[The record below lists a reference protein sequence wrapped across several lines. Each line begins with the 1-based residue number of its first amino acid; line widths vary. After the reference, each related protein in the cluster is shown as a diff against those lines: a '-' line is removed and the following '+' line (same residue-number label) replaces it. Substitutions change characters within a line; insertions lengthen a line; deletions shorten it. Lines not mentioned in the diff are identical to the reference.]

1 MNNSRFSI
9 RWKTFC
15 IFLIFAIVLLG
26 VLWLFQIVYLNDFY
40 KIIKRRETETVLS
53 QIEELVRNNEDDS
66 DTIEEIAASH
76 NLGIFITDRFGN
88 TLYNADYIPNS
99 HIAGMPRYIFGLF
112 YDTAVANGGK
122 AVVEYKGSEMQK
134 DSQEGFLIQQ
144 LIGNQESVEI
154 ISGATPES
162 ENGEINQGEGRVGY
176 TISGRETT
184 TISEFRQNI
193 GDDRAESV
201 IYVSIV
207 ENDHRQ
213 TVVMINSVLTPIDAT
228 VTTLEAQLKMISI
241 IMVVFAFVLAVVN
254 SKSVSRSIISLNDGA
269 KKLAQGDYSV
279 TFDSGDYMEVAE
291 LSDTLNYAAKELG
304 KADSLQ
310 KELIANV
317 SHDLRTPLTMIK
329 GYAEVMRDIPGEN
342 TPENVQA
349 IIEETERLTDLVNDM
364 LDISKLKAGTI
375 TIKPAV
381 YNITESIKHVLERYN
396 KLREVDGY
404 TIDFIY
410 DDEIYVEADE
420 QKMYQVIYNL
430 VNNAINYTGEDKK
443 VMVLQKVTDGILR
456 IEVIDTGNGVKQEDI
471 PYVWDRYYKDK
482 TTHKRA
488 LQGTGLGLSIVKN
501 VLELHGAKYGVSSIR
516 GKGATFWFE
525 LPIVQ
530 VD

>member
-53 QIEELVRNNEDDS
+53 QIEELVRNKEDDS

-176 TISGRETT
+176 TISGRENT

-279 TFDSGDYMEVAE
+279 TFDSGDYNLKITAVGGEFSDQTAIYIDKFNVPDKNDNPDSFAE
-291 LSDTLNYAAKELG
+291 LRYIFKVDDVVSNSDWDVSTDETGAKVV
-304 KADSLQ
+304 SLH
-310 KELIANV
+310 NN
-317 SHDLRTPLTMIK
+317 SFMYGD
-329 GYAEVMRDIPGEN
+329 
-342 TPENVQA
+342 
-349 IIEETERLTDLVNDM
+349 VND
-364 LDISKLKAGTI
+364 SKSVNSSDASDVLAEYSSRATSG
-375 TIKPAV
+375 
-381 YNITESIKHVLERYN
+381 ESILTEKRRKAADVN
-396 KLREVDGY
+396 GDSKVDSKDASDILAYYSALSTGD
-404 TIDFIY
+404 TPKWK
-410 DDEIYVEADE
+410 VELMKE
-420 QKMYQVIYNL
+420 EEK
-430 VNNAINYTGEDKK
+430 
-443 VMVLQKVTDGILR
+443 
-456 IEVIDTGNGVKQEDI
+456 
-471 PYVWDRYYKDK
+471 
-482 TTHKRA
+482 
-488 LQGTGLGLSIVKN
+488 
-501 VLELHGAKYGVSSIR
+501 
-516 GKGATFWFE
+516 
-525 LPIVQ
+525 
-530 VD
+530 